1 MSVGGGDGHHGEGV
15 TCPPGTEDHLRL
27 AILTMGLSGLV
38 AQMLLLREL
47 LIVYSGNEFS
57 IGIVLAN
64 WLILEAFGSL
74 FLGKRAETTKDTIGT
89 FAAITVVFSVSLLI
103 AVYVTRVLKGIL
115 GVSIGEIV
123 GFVPMLYSSFL
134 VLLPVSVSHGALF
147 PLSCK
152 LHSMFSTPDASFVG
166 KVYVYETI
174 GTIVGGI
181 VWTYL
186 LIPYLHAFQM
196 AAGLAMVNLLVCI
209 VLLAPSR
216 DTVGPRRTLT
226 VVTCMFL
233 FVGGYMV
240 LTGGADRLHD
250 LSVRAQWK
258 GQNIVHYQNSLY
270 GNICVAEN
278 EGQYIFFLDGI
289 PQIMTP
295 IPDIGYVEEFVH
307 LPLLAHPGPEDLL
320 VLSGGAGGVI
330 HEVLKHP
337 SVGSVDYVELDPLL
351 LELMR
356 RFPTPLTEDELTD
369 QRVRVEH
376 SDGRLFLRT
385 TQDTYDVILVGLS
398 DPSDLQTNRFFT
410 QEFFSLAEGRLDE
423 DGILVIGLPGS
434 LSYVNDELRDLNGCI
449 FNTLKSVF
457 PYVRVFPGDG
467 TNLFLSSNSEEVLL
481 LDRER
486 LVNRSNERGIK
497 ATVPVARH
505 IEKRLHPRWQDWF
518 SGFLE
523 GSTRE
528 INRDLRPLGTFYSV
542 SHWNALYS
550 PYLRGPFRW
559 FEMLHLWMFFALFAI
574 FIVLFFLVRSRDSGP
589 FGPGIPL
596 CIATTGF
603 AGMLF
608 DLALIF
614 TFQSIYGYVFSWIG
628 LLVTS
633 FMAGAAAG
641 AMIMTSRL
649 SRMEDHLRTFI
660 TTEVAIIC
668 LSLGLPLLFHM
679 LHPYAGGPGAFLPMK
694 VLFLVLSFVSGS
706 LIGAQFPLANKLYRT
721 DDGTSMSETAGTL
734 YGADLLGGWLGGIV
748 GGVVLL
754 PVLGLVGSCVVVVLV
769 KLSSLVIVTAR
780 LRGPH
785 GAVSEAK

>member
-1 MSVGGGDGHHGEGV
+1 MSGDGGDGV
-15 TCPPGTEDHLRL
+15 TYPPGTNDRLRL
-27 AILTMGLSGLV
+27 AILVMGLSGLV

-47 LIVYSGNEFS
+47 FVVYSGNEFS

-64 WLILEAFGSL
+64 WLVLEAFGSL
-74 FLGKRAETTKDTIGT
+74 YVGKRAGRTEDTIGT
-89 FAAITVVFSVSLLI
+89 FAALTVVFTVSLLV
-103 AVYVTRVLKGIL
+103 AVYATRVLKGLL
-115 GVSIGEIV
+115 GVSIGETV
-123 GFVPMLYSSFL
+123 GFVSMLYSSFL

-147 PLSCK
+147 PLGCK
-152 LHSMFSTPDASFVG
+152 LFSRLSSPDASSVG
-166 KVYVYETI
+166 RVYVHETV
-174 GTIVGGI
+174 GTIAGGL

-196 AAGLAMVNLLVCI
+196 AAGLAVLNLLVCL

-226 VVTCMFL
+226 VITGL
-233 FVGGYMV
+233 LLLAGGYLV
-240 LTGGADRLHD
+240 LGGGADRLHD
-250 LSVRAQWK
+250 LSVQAQWK
-258 GQNIVHYQNSLY
+258 GQDIVHYQNSIH

-289 PQIMTP
+289 PQIITP
-295 IPDIGYVEEFVH
+295 VPNIGYVEEFVH
-307 LPLLAHPGPEDLL
+307 LPLLAHPDPERLL

-330 HEVLKHP
+330 NEVLKHP
-337 SVGSVDYVELDPLL
+337 TVGSVDYVELDPLM

-356 RFPTPLTEDELTD
+356 RFPTPLTEAELTD
-369 QRVRVEH
+369 PRVTVEH

-385 TQDTYDVILVGLS
+385 APDTYDVVLVGLS

-410 QEFFSLAEGRLDE
+410 QEFFALAEERLDE

-434 LSYVNDELRDLNGCI
+434 ISYLNDELRDLNGCI

-457 PYVRVFPGDG
+457 PNVRVFPGDG
-467 TNLFLSSNSEEVLL
+467 VNLFLASGSAEVLA
-481 LDRER
+481 LDRQR
-486 LVNRSNERGIK
+486 LVDRSVGRGLRT
-497 ATVPVARH
+497 TVPVARH
-505 IEKRLHPRWQDWF
+505 IEKRMHPRWQEWF
-518 SGFLE
+518 TGFIEE
-523 GSTRE
+523 GARE

-542 SHWNALYS
+542 SHWNAIYS

-559 FEMLHLWMFFALFAI
+559 AERLRLWMFVALFLVLI
-574 FIVLFFLVRSRDSGP
+574 GLFFLVRSGESGP
-589 FGPGIPL
+589 VGPAIPL

-641 AMIMTSRL
+641 AMIMTRRL
-649 SRMEDHLRTFI
+649 SRTKDHVRSFI
-660 TTEVAIIC
+660 ATEVAIIC
-668 LSLGLPLLFHM
+668 LSLGLGFLFHM
-679 LHPYAGGPGAFLPMK
+679 LHPWLGGPGVSLPVK
-694 VLFLVLSFVSGS
+694 VMFLVLSFMCGS
-706 LIGAQFPLANKLYRT
+706 LIGAQFPLANELYRK
-721 DDGTSMSETAGTL
+721 DDTEVSETAGTL

-754 PVLGLVGSCVVVVLV
+754 PVLGLMGSCAVVALV
-769 KLSSLVIVTAR
+769 KLGSLVIVTAQ
-780 LRGPH
+780 LRGPL
-785 GAVSEAK
+785 GAASEAR